1 MVSVV
6 VPNHNYNH
14 FLQKRLQSIVEQ
26 TYRDMEIIFL
36 DDASAD
42 SSVETAESILSRS
55 SIPYQIVINKSNSG
69 SVFAQWQQGLE
80 QATGEYIWFAEADD
94 ACHRSMLSRLVPLL
108 ENHPDVGLAYCQS
121 AFLDETGRIQDQK
134 FFPRIHAFIN
144 ERKWKTP
151 YVNDGIDEIRTAL
164 AVMNTIPNAS
174 GVLMRKETLLEAG
187 GIVQEYTVSGDW
199 ATYTRV
205 LARSNIAFLPDVL
218 NYNRIHLNRVT
229 AHAYQTGVAFSEAL
243 DIFSDL
249 QSRFDIPEESKK
261 KFVHHYLDQKFLD
274 GYTPAPG
281 EDVVSAILEILPAEL
296 VYTVITEHMNKL
308 ARFKRHAEASFLY
321 RVTNLNATKV
331 LKRVLPKPKI

>member
-229 AHAYQTGVAFSEAL
+229 AHA
-243 DIFSDL
+243 
-249 QSRFDIPEESKK
+249 
-261 KFVHHYLDQKFLD
+261 
-274 GYTPAPG
+274 
-281 EDVVSAILEILPAEL
+281 
-296 VYTVITEHMNKL
+296 
-308 ARFKRHAEASFLY
+308 
-321 RVTNLNATKV
+321 
-331 LKRVLPKPKI
+331 